1 MSNTTNNNCSN
12 REAVVVPWISLS
24 NGNNST
30 ANNQNA
36 SAASTT
42 AHISSHQNLAT
53 AKEGRSCKILSLL
66 SARERVG
73 TRNQLC
79 GGRVGWLYNG
89 SYDGVVVTT
98 DGLAHAGAW

>member
-1 MSNTTNNNCSN
+1 MSNTNNNNCSN
-12 REAVVVPWISLS
+12 LDNVVVPWISLH

-36 SAASTT
+36 SAASTSD
-42 AHISSHQNLAT
+42 AISSHQNLAT

-73 TRNQLC
+73 ARNQLC

-89 SYDGVVVTT
+89 SYDGVVVTA
-98 DGLAHAGAW
+98 DGLAHSGAW